1 MRHDREFHRNQ
12 PRLRDR
18 RAASG
23 PRRTRARLTNLAA
36 VAIFGLCI
44 GIVIG
49 RGIDWTDRERL
60 ERLILSMTTDD
71 PSPSPA
77 RIAQR

>member
-1 MRHDREFHRNQ
+1 M
-12 PRLRDR
+12 
-18 RAASG
+18 
-23 PRRTRARLTNLAA
+23 
-36 VAIFGLCI
+36 AIFGLCI